1 MKLDLFVY
9 NNTSIVGLI
18 YLPDLCAAP
27 VITFVR
33 DSEDPLTE
41 EQKRLFP
48 THTRFIRFDK
58 ELTVYLKRKYK
69 SGDMIKPE
77 DYMQI
82 AVIYDDLIKQGLDI
96 YKRDKNFYEL
106 ACCSGDTFI
115 LMIIEYL
122 KKNLT
127 GVNREYYFKCAEILE
142 DSYNGVGYRL
152 QAYCYQEGIY
162 VKKSKKPIYNLM
174 KKAADCG
181 DEQSIEWIIKEDK
194 AREKRRK
201 TRLYKGSNKN

>member
-82 AVIYDDLIKQGLDI
+82 AVIYDDLINQGLDL
-96 YKRDKNFYEL
+96 YKRDNNFYEL
-106 ACCSGDTFI
+106 ACCSGETFI
-115 LMIIEYL
+115 LMIMEYL
-122 KKNLT
+122 RKNLT

-142 DSYNGVGYRL
+142 DANNGIGYRI

-162 VKKSKKPIYNLM
+162 VKKSKKPIYGLI
-174 KKAADCG
+174 KKAAECG
-181 DEQSIEWIIKEDK
+181 DEQSIELIKQ
-194 AREKRRK
+194 EKRK
-201 TRLYKGSNKN
+201 WQTKKN

>member
-82 AVIYDDLIKQGLDI
+82 AVIYDDLINQGLDL
-96 YKRDKNFYEL
+96 YKRDNNFYEL
-106 ACCSGDTFI
+106 ACCSGETFI
-115 LMIIEYL
+115 LMIMEYL
-122 KKNLT
+122 RKNLT

-142 DSYNGVGYRL
+142 DAYNGIGYRI

-162 VKKSKKPIYNLM
+162 VKKSKKPIYGLI
-174 KKAADCG
+174 KKAAECG
-181 DEQSIEWIIKEDK
+181 DEQSIELIKQ
-194 AREKRRK
+194 EKSK
-201 TRLYKGSNKN
+201 WQTKKN